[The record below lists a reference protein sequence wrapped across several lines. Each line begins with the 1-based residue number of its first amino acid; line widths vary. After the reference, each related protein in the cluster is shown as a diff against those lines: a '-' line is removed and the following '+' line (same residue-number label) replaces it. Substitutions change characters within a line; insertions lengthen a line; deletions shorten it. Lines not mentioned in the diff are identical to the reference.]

1 MAARDTF
8 VRYRKWLVALSVVVG
23 VALIVIAV
31 IYWVEPAGSL
41 PSFFPGHEA
50 GSSHHHVKHG
60 IAAFFVGLACLA
72 FAWFNTGPKGTAPK
86 KGADQTPPDAG

>member
-1 MAARDTF
+1 MAARDAF
-8 VRYRKWLVALSVVVG
+8 DRYRKWLVALAVVLG

-41 PSFFPGHEA
+41 PSFFPGHED

-60 IAAFFVGLACLA
+60 IAAFLVGLACLA
-72 FAWFNTGPKGTAPK
+72 FAWFNSGPKK
-86 KGADQTPPDAG
+86 RDAQPIDAA

>member
-1 MAARDTF
+1 MAEGNWLDRN
-8 VRYRKWLVALSVVVG
+8 RKWLVVLAVILG

-72 FAWFNTGPKGTAPK
+72 FAWFNTGPK
-86 KGADQTPPDAG
+86 KGKDQTPDAG

>member
-1 MAARDTF
+1 MAAGDTLD
-8 VRYRKWLVALSVVVG
+8 RHRKWLVPLAVVLG
-23 VALIVIAV
+23 VVLIVIAV

-41 PSFFPGHEA
+41 PSFFPGHES

-72 FAWFNTGPKGTAPK
+72 FAWFNSGPK
-86 KGADQTPPDAG
+86 KGAQKTPDAG

>member
-1 MAARDTF
+1 MDS
-8 VRYRKWLVALSVVVG
+8 RKWLVALAILVG
-23 VALIVIAV
+23 IALIAIAAV
-31 IYWVEPAGSL
+31 YWAEPARSL

-72 FAWFNTGPKGTAPK
+72 FAWFNSGPKKST
-86 KGADQTPPDAG
+86 DQTPDAG